1 MLPARKDCVM
11 ATHEISLKILHGIE
25 IVNTDIE
32 VSVREDGDLLGR
44 IRISRGSIDWIPAQ
58 KRSARRLRWTTFA
71 DLMEAN
77 GRAVERPD

>member
-1 MLPARKDCVM
+1 M
-11 ATHEISLKILHGIE
+11 AIHEISLKILHGIE

-58 KRSARRLRWTTFA
+58 KRSARRLRWTKFA